1 MKGITLPKIK
11 TLKRHVQT
19 LLQEIVYALT
29 LLGRSLFL
37 SALLLIVLFPFIID
51 ADMLNGLATITQEE
65 LMATKQ
71 SVMKLWLLLSVMSAA
86 FVCFTRAMRMD
97 FTIRSDTAESKNETM
112 KERFER
118 VYGKNGCNDNSNPN
132 PSTELVYHPSKLE
145 PIEAASGGMSFG
157 HRQVDKHSAEHT
169 DNASSQNPDDT
180 HELKT
185 IAENESAMK
194 QEDDVNK
201 DESKTVSHKP

>member
-1 MKGITLPKIK
+1 MKAITLPQIQ

-65 LMATKQ
+65 LMTTKQ

-97 FTIRSDTAESKNETM
+97 FTIGSDTAESKNETM

-118 VYGKNGCNDNSNPN
+118 VYGKNGCNYNSN

-157 HRQVDKHSAEHT
+157 HRQVDNHSAEHT
-169 DNASSQNPDDT
+169 DNASSQNADDT
-180 HELKT
+180 HVIKT
-185 IAENESAMK
+185 IAENEH
-194 QEDDVNK
+194 K
-201 DESKTVSHKP
+201 DKKENITG